1 MIRVMSNTKLFT
13 GIDSSQKNNQCC
25 LLDDSGKV
33 IKEVEVANNV
43 TGAHELEAVLAKHA
57 RKLQSK
63 ELKVATEATSF
74 YDFHILE
81 FLSESEI
88 LARHNLKLYR
98 FNPRLIKPFKVSLK
112 LRDKTDPEDAYAV
125 AEYLRFRQ
133 ESAEEYRAKMDHL
146 PLQRLTRFRWHLV
159 QQLVRERNYF
169 LSQLFLKFSAFG
181 KGKPFSNTFGATASA
196 VIQEFMTPDAIANAT
211 DEELVQFVI
220 KHGRNRFCNPEG
232 VVQKLKYVARE
243 SYRLRPALAENI
255 HRILCLSL
263 ANIRTLKA
271 SLEELNQTIHKQLSA
286 FSITL
291 TSIKGIGDVYAAGIF
306 AEIGDINCF
315 PSEAQIARYAGLVW
329 KRRQSGNFQAQTTR
343 LDKQSNSYLRYYLVE
358 AADSLRR
365 HNPEYRAY
373 YHKKYAEVTKHQHKR
388 ALVLTARKLVRLVD
402 ALLRTNRL
410 YQPKMPVT
418 TA

>member
-1 MIRVMSNTKLFT
+1 MSSTMSNTKLFA
-13 GIDSSQKNNQCC
+13 GIDSSQKSNQCC
-25 LLDDSGKV
+25 LLDHNGEV
-33 IKEVEVANNV
+33 IKEVDTTNNV
-43 TGAHELEAVLAKHA
+43 TGAHELEAVLARHA
-57 RKLQSK
+57 QELESK
-63 ELKVATEATSF
+63 ELKVATEATSL

-81 FLSESEI
+81 FLSESQL
-88 LARHNLKLYR
+88 LANHNLKLYR
-98 FNPRLIKPFKVSLK
+98 FNPRPVKAFKASLK
-112 LRDKTDPEDAYAV
+112 IMNKTDPEDAYAI
-125 AEYLRFRQ
+125 AEYLRFRG
-133 ESAEEYRAKMDHL
+133 EKAEEYRAKMEHL

-181 KGKPFSNTFGATASA
+181 KKEPFSDTFGATASA
-196 VIQEFMTPDAIANAT
+196 VIQEFMTPDAIANAS
-211 DEELVQFVI
+211 DEELVDFVV
-220 KHGRNRFCNPEG
+220 KHGKNRFSDPEEI
-232 VVQKLKYVARE
+232 VSKLKYVAKE
-243 SYRLRPALAENI
+243 SYRLSPALAENV

-263 ANIRTLKA
+263 ANIRALKA
-271 SLEELNQTIHKQLSA
+271 SLQELNQTIHKQLSA

-329 KRRQSGNFQAQTTR
+329 KRHQSGNFQAQTTR
-343 LDKQSNSYLRYYLVE
+343 LDKQSNAYLRYYLVE

-365 HNPEYRAY
+365 HNPEFRAY
-373 YHKKYAEVTKHQHKR
+373 YQKKYAEVTEHQHKR

-410 YQPKMPVT
+410 YQPKMPVEST
-418 TA
+418 

>member
-1 MIRVMSNTKLFT
+1 MSNTPSNTKLFA
-13 GIDSSQKNNQCC
+13 GIDVSKKNNQCC

-33 IKEVEVANNV
+33 IKEVSMTNNV

-57 RKLQSK
+57 QKLQSQ
-63 ELKVATEATSF
+63 ELAVATEATSF

-81 FLSESEI
+81 FLSESEV
-88 LARHNLKLYR
+88 LAEHNLKLYR
-98 FNPRLIKPFKVSLK
+98 FNARLIKAFKVSLK
-112 LRDKTDPEDAYAV
+112 LMNKTDPEDAYAI
-125 AEYLRFRQ
+125 AEYLRFRG
-133 ESAEEYRAKMDHL
+133 EKAEEYRAKMDHL

-181 KGKPFSNTFGATASA
+181 RGEPFSNTFGATASA
-196 VIQEFMTPDAIANAT
+196 VIQEFMTPDAIANAS
-211 DEELVQFVI
+211 DEELVEFVM
-220 KHGRNRFCNPEG
+220 KHGRNRFSDPEEI
-232 VVQKLKYVARE
+232 VAKLKYVARE
-243 SYRLRPALAENI
+243 SYRLRPALAENM

-263 ANIRTLKA
+263 ANIRALKA
-271 SLEELNQTIHKQLSA
+271 SLKELNQTIDKQLSA

-315 PSEAQIARYAGLVW
+315 PSEAQVARYAGLAW
-329 KRRQSGNFQAQTTR
+329 KRHQSGNFEAQTTR
-343 LDKQSNSYLRYYLVE
+343 LDKQSNAYLRYYLVE

-365 HNPEYRAY
+365 HNPEFRAY
-373 YHKKYAEVTKHQHKR
+373 YKKKYAEVTKHQHKR

-410 YQPKMPVT
+410 YQLKTPVES
-418 TA
+418 A